1 MSEINEDQRVPD
13 GPEAAP
19 ETASETAAVAAS
31 EAPTRCGFIA
41 VIGAPNAGKSTLVN
55 QLIGAKVSIVSPKV
69 QTTRTRVTG
78 ILAEDRYQAIFVD
91 TPGIFKGAKRRLEK
105 AMVDVAWRQ
114 AAETDRLMLVID
126 VSKGKLSEHDRTV
139 IEQLATQKASP
150 MLALNKVDDARHEKM
165 LEIAAAVNEQL
176 DIQETFMVSA
186 LTGDGVEDLKN
197 AVVERLPVGPWLY
210 PEDQISDLPSRMLAA
225 EVTREK
231 LFLKL
236 HQELPYNLTVET
248 EAFEVQKN
256 GDLKV
261 NQVIFVT
268 RDSHKAM
275 VLGKGGAKIKSVG
288 AESRKD
294 LAELFD
300 RRVHLFLF
308 VKVRE
313 NWLNDPERYREMGL
327 DLA

>member
-1 MSEINEDQRVPD
+1 MTDIAEN
-13 GPEAAP
+13 
-19 ETASETAAVAAS
+19 
-31 EAPTRCGFIA
+31 PTRCGFIA

-78 ILAEDRYQAIFVD
+78 ILAEGRDQAIFVD
-91 TPGIFKGAKRRLEK
+91 TPGIFRGAKRRLEK

-126 VSKGKLSEHDRTV
+126 VAKKGLSDDDRAV
-139 IEQLATQKASP
+139 IEQLEQQGARP
-150 MLALNKVDDARHEKM
+150 MLALNKVDGARHGTM
-165 LEIAAAVNEQL
+165 LAIAAAVNERL
-176 DIQETFMVSA
+176 EVQETFMVSA
-186 LTGDGVEDLKN
+186 LTGDGVDDLRQ
-197 AVVERLPVGPWLY
+197 AVLDRLPEGPWLY

-225 EVTREK
+225 EATREK
-231 LFLKL
+231 LFLQL

-248 EAFEVQKN
+248 EAFEVQAK
-256 GDLKV
+256 GDLKI

-275 VLGKGGAKIKSVG
+275 LLGKGGSRIRQVG
-288 AESRKD
+288 SESRRD
-294 LAELFD
+294 LEVLFD
-300 RRVHLFLF
+300 RKVHLFLF

-313 NWLNDPERYREMGL
+313 NWLNDPERFREMGL
-327 DLA
+327 EL

>member
-1 MSEINEDQRVPD
+1 MENQ
-13 GPEAAP
+13 
-19 ETASETAAVAAS
+19 
-31 EAPTRCGFIA
+31 PTRCGFIA

-55 QLIGAKVSIVSPKV
+55 QIIGAKVSIVSPKV

-78 ILAEDRYQAIFVD
+78 ILAEGSDQAIFVD
-91 TPGIFKGAKRRLEK
+91 TPGIFRGAKRRLEK

-126 VSKGKLSEHDRTV
+126 VSKKRLSDDDHAV
-139 IEQLATQKASP
+139 IEQLEQQKATP
-150 MLALNKVDDARHEKM
+150 ILVLNKIDEARHEVM
-165 LEIAAAVNEQL
+165 LDVATQL
-176 DIQETFMVSA
+176 NARLDVQETFMVSA
-186 LTGDGVEDLKN
+186 LTSDGVDDLRA
-197 AVVERLPVGPWLY
+197 AVLRRLPEGPWLY

-225 EVTREK
+225 EATREK
-231 LFLKL
+231 LFMQL

-248 EAFEVQKN
+248 ELFEVQKN
-256 GDLKV
+256 GDLKI
-261 NQVIFVT
+261 NQVIYVS

-275 VLGKGGAKIKSVG
+275 VLGKGGARIKQIGSQ
-288 AESRKD
+288 SRQD

-300 RRVHLFLF
+300 RKVHLFLF

-327 DLA
+327 ELG

>member
-1 MSEINEDQRVPD
+1 MSN
-13 GPEAAP
+13 
-19 ETASETAAVAAS
+19 S
-31 EAPTRCGFIA
+31 PTRCGFIA

-55 QLIGAKVSIVSPKV
+55 QIIGAKVSIVSPKV

-78 ILAEDRYQAIFVD
+78 ILAEGSDQAIFVD
-91 TPGIFKGAKRRLEK
+91 TPGIFRGAKRRLEK

-126 VSKGKLSEHDRTV
+126 VSKKRLSDDDHAV
-139 IEQLATQKASP
+139 IEQLEQQKATP
-150 MLALNKVDDARHEKM
+150 ILVLNKIDEARHEVM
-165 LEIAAAVNEQL
+165 LEVATLVNARL
-176 DIQETFMVSA
+176 DVQETFMVSA
-186 LTGDGVEDLKN
+186 LTADGVDDLRA
-197 AVVERLPVGPWLY
+197 AVLQRLPEGPWLY

-225 EVTREK
+225 EATREK
-231 LFLKL
+231 LFLQL

-248 EAFEVQKN
+248 ELFEVQKN
-256 GDLKV
+256 GDLKI
-261 NQVIFVT
+261 NQVIYVS

-275 VLGKGGAKIKSVG
+275 VLGKGGARIKQIGSQ
-288 AESRKD
+288 SRQD

-300 RRVHLFLF
+300 RKVHLFLF

-327 DLA
+327 ELG